1 MVVRDGATVTAT
13 QCEFVENGGGHGV
26 FCDGGDGANTKAR
39 LNDCQMHHNGSDGL
53 LAYNYAVV
61 DLHGTKTD
69 IHSNKL
75 HGINAFDRA
84 KVNIH
89 LPSQHNTSPDNVGED
104 RRQKNG
110 TQYITR
116 TQYNVYAGS
125 IANIN
130 ADGTFTHVPV
140 VTVDEEDED
149 ANNPWDNLRVVR
161 THKYFDKKDHIM
173 RASMFKRSKDTGSII
188 YF

>member
-1 MVVRDGATVTAT
+1 
-13 QCEFVENGGGHGV
+13 
-26 FCDGGDGANTKAR
+26 
-39 LNDCQMHHNGSDGL
+39 LNDCTVHHNARCGLLALDGEELKDCKVHHNGETGL
-53 LAYNYAVV
+53 RADVHAVV

-69 IHSNKL
+69 IHSNKGG
-75 HGINAFDRA
+75 GIYAGSRG

-89 LPSQHNTSPDNVGED
+89 LPSQHNTSHDNVGED

-173 RASMFKRSKDTGSII
+173 RASALPSWLMYG
-188 YF
+188 